1 MCALHLSRSEYVI
14 LTSRTSPA
22 EAVVEALHDLRN
34 VIDLMDGQD
43 FVKFQD
49 RLTESVLNIITFI
62 EEQQ

>member
-1 MCALHLSRSEYVI
+1 MI
-14 LTSRTSPA
+14 LTSRTNPT

-49 RLTESVLNIITFI
+49 RLTESVLNIITYI
-62 EEQQ
+62 EDFQ